1 MDRLMTGKYKQFP
14 PFVGHIKIPASTR
27 KAALASAMLYAPGRR
42 LSMLFHRISLV
53 YLKLAG
59 PGLLPG
65 AAQDW
70 IPPMETE
77 TWRGLLAKLEGTVGR
92 IDEFA
97 IYERRQKAR
106 VGFTLLLLRDASPVA
121 FVRVNRDRH
130 ERFRREYEALALVRD
145 ARPRSF
151 RAAAPIACGDHDAWS
166 FLATSVLL
174 ASRHQVAAAP
184 PVVAIAEEIR
194 QALEPLPVPPGTPVH
209 WQPMHGDF
217 TPSNLRDVGSGEL
230 VLYDWEHVG
239 WAPPGADEVM
249 YRAAE
254 AVLRGRDVRLG
265 EWPEARAYWSERIA
279 AVRSRG
285 PEEQA
290 WAVAMQRILNASP
303 PEGE

>member
-1 MDRLMTGKYKQFP
+1 MPGRYKQFP

-27 KAALASAMLYAPGRR
+27 KAAVASAMLYAPGRR
-42 LSMLFHRISLV
+42 MSMLFHRISLT

-65 AAQDW
+65 ATLSW
-70 IPPMETE
+70 IPPMEIE
-77 TWRGLLAKLEGTVGR
+77 TWEGLFAQLEATVGR
-92 IDEFA
+92 VDELA

-106 VGFTLLLLRDASPVA
+106 IGFTLLLLREASPVA

-130 ERFRREYEALALVRD
+130 ERFRQEYESLALVRD
-145 ARPRSF
+145 ARPRNF
-151 RAAAPIACGDHDAWS
+151 RAAEPIACGDQDAWS

-174 ASRHQVAAAP
+174 ASRHQVADAP
-184 PVVAIAEEIR
+184 PVESIVEEIQ
-194 QALEPLPVPPGTPVH
+194 QALQPLPVPPGTPAH
-209 WQPMHGDF
+209 WRPMHGDF
-217 TPSNLRDVGSGEL
+217 TPSNLRDVGDGEL

-254 AVLRGRDVRLG
+254 AVLRGRDLRLR
-265 EWPEARAYWSERIA
+265 EWPEARAYWHSRIA

-290 WAVAMQRILNASP
+290 WAGAMQRILDAVP
-303 PEGE
+303 PETA